1 MIYNVLFSESAKS
14 QFTKLDR
21 QAQERILAVL
31 ERAKIS
37 PERYI
42 HRLAED
48 PAYRLRAGDYRIL
61 LDIDQKNQNMLVL
74 KIGHRQ
80 SIYK

>member
-1 MIYNVLFSESAKS
+1 MIYNVLLSESAKN

-21 QAQERILAVL
+21 QSQERILAVL
-31 ERAKIS
+31 ERAKVN
-37 PERYI
+37 PERYVR
-42 HRLAED
+42 RLVGD

-61 LDIDQKNQNMLVL
+61 LDIDQKNQNILVL